1 MELKTSPHTEFPN
14 MGGQMYIHTCKDNKV
29 IHSDPVEVEDKVK
42 LTALLEEVKQY
53 NKEHASDGYMK
64 ILGK

>member
-1 MELKTSPHTEFPN
+1 MELKTLQHTETIN
-14 MGGQMYIHTCKDNKV
+14 NDGQMYIHTYKDNK
-29 IHSDPVEVEDKVK
+29 IIQSDPVKIEDHAKF
-42 LTALLEEVKQY
+42 TALLEEVKQY

>member
-1 MELKTSPHTEFPN
+1 
-14 MGGQMYIHTCKDNKV
+14 MYIHTCKDNKV

>member
-1 MELKTSPHTEFPN
+1 MELKTLQHTETIN
-14 MGGQMYIHTCKDNKV
+14 NDGQMYIHTYKDNK
-29 IHSDPVEVEDKVK
+29 IIQSDPVEIEDHVK
-42 LTALLEEVKQY
+42 FTALLEEVKQY